1 MKRRIIAALMC
12 LCMLVGLLPVS
23 AFAAPELNPG
33 EITAWKEATYNQDE
47 DTVEITLHVQGKDK
61 TEETT
66 TAEPVDVVLVVDNS
80 GSMDENAYAC
90 DGTENDVT
98 GRYLFWFF
106 GDVYSW
112 RCSKCGAW

>member
-23 AFAAPELNPG
+23 AFAAPGLNPG
-33 EITAWKEATYNQDE
+33 EITAWKEATYNQNE

-80 GSMDENAYAC
+80 GSMDANAYPC
-90 DGTENDVT
+90 NGTEDNVT
-98 GRYLFWFF
+98 KKLVFWIF
-106 GDVYSW
+106 GSVYS
-112 RCSKCGAW
+112 